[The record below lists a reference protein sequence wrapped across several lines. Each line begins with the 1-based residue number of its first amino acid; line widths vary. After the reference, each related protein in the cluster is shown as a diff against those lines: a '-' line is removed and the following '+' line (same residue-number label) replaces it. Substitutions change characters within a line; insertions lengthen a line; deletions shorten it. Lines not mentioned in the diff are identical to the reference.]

1 MKGRINI
8 RNLRE
13 IPDGD
18 RGMYSSVTWP
28 CIEFLDVLT
37 RKPLDES
44 AMEVFGTAAIH
55 RNFDEPARFRLRV
68 DDEGTV
74 YAYNLGIRSRLST
87 VYEVNAPLLY
97 VADEFL
103 TVQEPPSDC
112 PTMVLDRHAVTDRI
126 PMPDQCT
133 WLCKLCEDGSSVAA
147 NRFAS
152 LLYVL
157 AH

>member
-28 CIEFLDVLT
+28 CIEFLDIAA
-37 RKPLDES
+37 RKPLD
-44 AMEVFGTAAIH
+44 AAAIEVFGTAVIH
-55 RNFDEPARFRLRV
+55 RHFDEPATFRLRV
-68 DDEGTV
+68 DDGGSL
-74 YAYNLGIRSRLST
+74 YAYTLGIRSRLGT

-97 VADEFL
+97 VADESL

-112 PTMVLDRHAVTDRI
+112 LTVVLDRHAVSDGI

-133 WLCKLCEDGSSVAA
+133 WLCKLREDGSSVAA